1 MLNESYRTIQEV
13 NRNLDG
19 EREEPVMEEA
29 LLFTLNAEALCL
41 FSSSDKPSHLC
52 LFLASHW
59 ISVGKGDPGAIKRNP
74 RLNAALS

>member
-1 MLNESYRTIQEV
+1 MNESYRTIQEV

-41 FSSSDKPSHLC
+41 FLSSD
-52 LFLASHW
+52 
-59 ISVGKGDPGAIKRNP
+59 
-74 RLNAALS
+74 